1 MELVLIVL
9 FVVALATAA
18 FFASKEHKTSGS
30 LRQAAGSLRQ
40 MESSLQQ
47 VNGELKRALDTNGGL
62 CQHVASLQEQLQR
75 LSRYQTIVD
84 AEAAAAGIRA
94 QTETWAAQLRA
105 HAQAAA
111 TEVAAGARRE
121 ADRLLADARA
131 THAQAQTAAD
141 ALKAQVSAEAQAAQ
155 AAARASVVDAEAAAA
170 GIRAQTE
177 TWAAQLRAHA
187 QAAATEVAA
196 GARREADRL
205 LADARATHAQAHT
218 AADALKAQVSAEAQ
232 AAQAAARAS
241 VQATLAQASADA
253 ARIVDSANRR
263 AEEIAGAALTAQREA
278 KRLEQTAQAMK
289 NVIEGYGDRYVMP
302 TAGLLDELAEEF
314 GFAEAGQ
321 RLKAAR
327 GKCRDMISDGLAA
340 TCEYAEANRRTTAI
354 AFVLD
359 AFNGK
364 VDTILADVRHDNF
377 GTLQQK
383 IRDAFM
389 LVNQGGRAFRE
400 ARILPEYLD
409 ARLEELR
416 WAVVAQELKV
426 KEREEQRQI
435 KERIREEERAQREFE
450 KAKKEAEKEEETIR
464 KAMEKAR
471 RDVEKANDEERVR
484 YEQKLLELSERLRAA
499 EEKNQRAI
507 SMAQQTKAGHV
518 YIISNVGSFGEHVY
532 KIGMT
537 RRLEPLDRV
546 RELGDA
552 SVPFEFD
559 VHAMISSQDAPSLER
574 VLHQRF
580 VRNQVNKVNPRKE
593 FFRVPLHDIRQEIE
607 RMSLEVTWTLA
618 AEAREF
624 RETQAIERAMAS
636 KTFDEAAWLE
646 AQAKAEAAPTFERDL
661 AEATA

>member
-30 LRQAAGSLRQ
+30 LRQAEGSLRQAEGSLRQ

-75 LSRYQTIVD
+75 LSRYQT
-84 AEAAAAGIRA
+84 
-94 QTETWAAQLRA
+94 
-105 HAQAAA
+105 
-111 TEVAAGARRE
+111 
-121 ADRLLADARA
+121 
-131 THAQAQTAAD
+131 
-141 ALKAQVSAEAQAAQ
+141 
-155 AAARASVVDAEAAAA
+155 VVDAEAAAA

-177 TWAAQLRAHA
+177 TWAAQRRAHA
-187 QAAATEVAA
+187 EAAATELVT

-205 LADARATHAQAHT
+205 LADARATHAQAHAAADALKAQT
-218 AADALKAQVSAEAQ
+218 EMWAAQLRAHAEAAAAELATGARREADRLLAEARDTNAQAHAAADALKAQVSAEAQ
-232 AAQAAARAS
+232 TSQAAARAS
-241 VQATLAQASADA
+241 IEATLAQASADA
-253 ARIVDSANRR
+253 ARIVDNANRR

-327 GKCRDMISDGLAA
+327 GKCRDMISSGAAA
-340 TCEYAEANRRTTAI
+340 TCEYVEANRRTTAI

-383 IRDAFM
+383 IRDAFL
-389 LVNQGGRAFRE
+389 LVNQNGRAFRE
-400 ARILPEYLD
+400 ARILPEFLD

-416 WAVVAQELKV
+416 WAVIAQELKL

-471 RDVEKANDEERVR
+471 RDVEKANDEERAK

-499 EEKNQRAI
+499 EEKNQRAV

-518 YIISNVGSFGEHVY
+518 YVISNVGSFGEHVY

-574 VLHQRF
+574 ALHQRF

-607 RMSLEVTWTLA
+607 RMSLEVTWTLT

-624 RETQAIERAMAS
+624 RETQAIERAMAN

-646 AQAKAEAAPTFERDL
+646 AQAKAEAVPTFERDL

>member
-9 FVVALATAA
+9 FVVALAAAA

-30 LRQAAGSLRQ
+30 LRQAEGSLQQVQGSLRQ

-47 VNGELKRALDTNGGL
+47 TNGELRRALDANAGL

-105 HAQAAA
+105 HAEAAA
-111 TEVAAGARRE
+111 AELATGARRE
-121 ADRLLADARA
+121 SERILTDARA
-131 THAQAQTAAD
+131 THAQVHAAAD
-141 ALKAQVSAEAQAAQ
+141 ELK
-155 AAARASVVDAEAAAA
+155 
-170 GIRAQTE
+170 AQTE
-177 TWAAQLRAHA
+177 TWATQLRAYA
-187 QAAATEVAA
+187 EAAAAELAT
-196 GARREADRL
+196 GARRESERI
-205 LADARATHAQAHT
+205 LADARATHAQAHA
-218 AADALKAQVSAEAQ
+218 AADALKAQVAAEAQ
-232 AAQAAARAS
+232 AAQAAAHAS
-241 VQATLAQASADA
+241 VQATLGQASADA
-253 ARIVDSANRR
+253 GRIVDNANRR

-302 TAGLLDELAEEF
+302 TAGLLDELADEF

-327 GKCRDMISDGLAA
+327 GKCRDMISDGAAA

-377 GTLQQK
+377 GTLQEK

-389 LVNQGGRAFRE
+389 LVNQNGRAFRE

-416 WAVVAQELKV
+416 WAVVAQELKL

-471 RDVEKANDEERVR
+471 RDVEKSNDEERAK

-559 VHAMISSQDAPSLER
+559 VHAMISSQDAPCLER
-574 VLHQRF
+574 ALHQRF
-580 VRNQVNKVNPRKE
+580 VRSQVNKVNPRKE
-593 FFRVPLHDIRQEIE
+593 FFRVPLQDIRKEIE

-618 AEAREF
+618 ADAREF
-624 RETQAIERAMAS
+624 RETQAIERAMAN
-636 KTFDEAAWLE
+636 KTFDEAAWID
-646 AQAKAEAAPTFERDL
+646 AQAKAEAGPALERDL